1 MAGPSR
7 SGVASKAVEFQMRF
21 RDIVSRA
28 GGEGPKAPPEDRRL
42 GPYLSVSREAGSGGA
57 EVARLVG
64 ERLGWPVLDRELVE
78 QLAKELEV
86 TPQLLELIDE
96 TDSNWFR
103 DTVLNLLETRLV
115 LQDEYVDRIGKVIM
129 LAAYEGHV
137 IIVGRGANLI
147 LPREAG
153 LRVRVVATSEERTA
167 YLARQSDIDERTA
180 ARRMGELDRSRR
192 EFIRR
197 HFRCDPDDPCNYDLA
212 IDRGPFGLEGTAE
225 VVLAA
230 MRVRGLAD

>member
-1 MAGPSR
+1 MSALDP
-7 SGVASKAVEFQMRF
+7 
-21 RDIVSRA
+21 
-28 GGEGPKAPPEDRRL
+28 
-42 GPYLSVSREAGSGGA
+42 
-57 EVARLVG
+57 VG
-64 ERLGWPVLDRELVE
+64 
-78 QLAKELEV
+78 
-86 TPQLLELIDE
+86 
-96 TDSNWFR
+96 

-153 LRVRVVATSEERTA
+153 LRVRIVATSEERTA
-167 YLARQSDIDERTA
+167 YLARQNDIDGRTA

-230 MRVRGLAD
+230 MRVRGLVD